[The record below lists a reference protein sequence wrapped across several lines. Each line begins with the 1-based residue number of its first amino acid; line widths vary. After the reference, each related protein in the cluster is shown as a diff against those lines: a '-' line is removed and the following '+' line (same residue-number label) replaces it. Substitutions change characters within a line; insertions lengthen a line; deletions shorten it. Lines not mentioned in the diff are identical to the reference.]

1 MGPGVV
7 PASLADVDT
16 CCIKTRGLR
25 VVLRSHL
32 AHVAASDHRTPVAG
46 KACAAQVDLQSVA
59 KDQLNLYQKPLSLP
73 HPSHASELASD
84 DSDGEQILLELF
96 TPSSLLSRDLGA
108 RTVLDDQSLKAFC
121 ASQKLSGEDCV
132 IRVCSCLNYCDLSP
146 GNLASILYIM
156 TDMDL
161 TALIKPKVMTSFLDK
176 HHYLSDCPGGAVPR
190 RSSSPSRWPKQIRAP
205 TPDRIMA
212 VEYSEHKDSKAD
224 QLVLF
229 PAYKACVPKRARST
243 IPDGRRLAQGNA
255 QVLQTLLVMY
265 RCSSRVLAEP
275 EENFVTRVER
285 LLDNELTPG
294 RQQQQLSAKN
304 QATGSTMLAE
314 SMIFKD
320 ARTGSMRSRSKGHI
334 QEREQRQI
342 DEDSDH
348 EDMDVLSNAG
358 ARPGNWSSEI
368 SRTSSGDSGERRNGD
383 EPQRDFMEFDNNFKH
398 KIPITQSDFSLLLE
412 KEAQNMQGW
421 DMCVDRKEIKVAKTL
436 QSDGGGC
443 IFLRAWSS
451 LPDVELPV
459 VFHMFYKCE
468 KRMEWDRAFFEMKVL
483 DQIEGSDILYSVLRV
498 PACTPRDYIQSR
510 RWSRTKHAQQ
520 DGTILISLRS
530 AIHPDMPEKSG
541 YIRAES
547 FTSGY
552 VMRRYDD
559 GKEKGTKVFL
569 MTMTDVKGIIPKW
582 MINFVAPR
590 KPGEW
595 VDCLKRACLD
605 YQNANPDYPELEK
618 DLEPFKHNHP
628 FDYEDTTMETSPGA
642 DLAIRNQSP
651 TWAMAEEE
659 AAEVPPEPEEELEA
673 RAAIF
678 EELFKDHPALEV
690 KQKSMAERKEK
701 EAPPPREEGEDAP
714 EVVEVPEPNIAL
726 AYSELSFSVMDR
738 FVNLVKEM
746 HLMHWAY
753 SEKCGPLF
761 PNRGVFLDLGSGAG
775 KNCLAAALLH
785 PFQKIIGVETL
796 QSLNDVEAAVQ
807 AKFAEVELPEGMTKP
822 ELSFVKGDFVAE
834 FDSVLEAI
842 VPEVT
847 FAVVVA
853 TTFGDPEMQAVA
865 KLAQKM
871 PEGACLMTVTQKLED
886 SLVVDVNRE
895 PRKRRALATRKALA
909 QRGVEPKGIEIELEA
924 AENDPNG
931 WRLKHSDSLE
941 LEWGTTSCYLYKKY
955 TYPFCDVGDIC
966 MATPLPEIEDCL
978 HCSNSSLLSLVQFVA
993 VKYMDDLAEKEVE
1006 VSKVS
1011 PFCEDGLLARDGL
1024 FLVLS
1029 SIARTPRKVEAEK
1042 AKAAQ
1047 TDDLAAQALAT
1058 VRQEVETFAA
1068 DGKLPYK
1075 LEEDSP
1081 TLSLLSHLMSA
1092 YGLPEDEKVNA
1103 FAGERWIAACE
1114 ELDPDA
1120 TGGIAEDQ
1128 LVPVWQKVKAGFV
1141 SMANSRSF
1149 AVDLCEITLMLL
1161 A

>member
-1 MGPGVV
+1 MSTPRAPGEGVG
-7 PASLADVDT
+7 ASGGKSEMQCLSSNF
-16 CCIKTRGLR
+16 KFQW
-25 VVLRSHL
+25 
-32 AHVAASDHRTPVAG
+32 AASD
-46 KACAAQVDLQSVA
+46 
-59 KDQLNLYQKPLSLP
+59 
-73 HPSHASELASD
+73 AS
-84 DSDGEQILLELF
+84 
-96 TPSSLLSRDLGA
+96 
-108 RTVLDDQSLKAFC
+108 
-121 ASQKLSGEDCV
+121 SG
-132 IRVCSCLNYCDLSP
+132 
-146 GNLASILYIM
+146 
-156 TDMDL
+156 
-161 TALIKPKVMTSFLDK
+161 
-176 HHYLSDCPGGAVPR
+176 
-190 RSSSPSRWPKQIRAP
+190 
-205 TPDRIMA
+205 
-212 VEYSEHKDSKAD
+212 
-224 QLVLF
+224 
-229 PAYKACVPKRARST
+229 
-243 IPDGRRLAQGNA
+243 
-255 QVLQTLLVMY
+255 QVLQTLCVMY

-275 EENFVTRVER
+275 EENFVHRVER
-285 LLDNELTPG
+285 LLDNELV
-294 RQQQQLSAKN
+294 RFVISQQQQLSAKN
-304 QATGSTMLAE
+304 QATGSMMLAE

-320 ARTGSMRSRSKGHI
+320 ARTGNIRSRSKGHI
-334 QEREQRQI
+334 QEREQREI

-368 SRTSSGDSGERRNGD
+368 SRTSSGDSAERRNGD
-383 EPQRDFMEFDNNFKH
+383 EPQRVLKAPFFRSWEDFMEFDNNFKH

-459 VFHMFYKCE
+459 VFHMFYQCE
-468 KRMEWDRAFFEMKVL
+468 KRMEWDRAFFDMKVL

-498 PACTPRDYIQSR
+498 PACTPRDYVQYR
-510 RWSRTKHAQQ
+510 RVKVLE
-520 DGTILISLRS
+520 DGSILISLRS
-530 AIHPDMPEKSG
+530 AIHPDMPEKNG

-595 VDCLKRACLD
+595 IDSLKRACLD
-605 YQNANPDYPELEK
+605 YQNANPDYPKLEK

-628 FDYEDTTMETSPGA
+628 FDYEDMTLDTSLAG
-642 DLAIRNQSP
+642 DLATRKQSP
-651 TWAMAEEE
+651 SAGAGDFADDPVIAFKRTLCPSPRHKAVQKAMAEEE
-659 AAEVPPEPEEELEA
+659 AAEVPPEPVPPLTEAFLQCFKAKASDSAEEELEA

-738 FVNLVKEM
+738 FVNLVK
-746 HLMHWAY
+746 
-753 SEKCGPLF
+753 EKCGPLF

-842 VPEVT
+842 APEVT

-886 SLVVDVNRE
+886 ALVVDVNRE

-909 QRGVEPKGIEIELEA
+909 QRGTEPKGIEIELEA

-966 MATPLPEIEDCL
+966 MATPLPEIED
-978 HCSNSSLLSLVQFVA
+978 QTVA
-993 VKYMDDLAEKEVE
+993 PAYFLGPAKVRYMDDLAEKEVE

-1011 PFCEDGLLARDGL
+1011 PFCEESRKKAVKL
-1024 FLVLS
+1024 FLQ
-1029 SIARTPRKVEAEK
+1029 KVEAAK

-1075 LEEDSP
+1075 LEEESP
-1081 TLSLLSHLMSA
+1081 TLALLSHLTSA

-1120 TGGIAEDQ
+1120 TGAIAEDQ
-1128 LVPVWQKVKAGFV
+1128 LVPVWQKDHKASTALMPLLEV
-1141 SMANSRSF
+1141 PVRASSE
-1149 AVDLCEITLMLL
+1149 VTDLVTLGSSALALQRDGTLLIHDLSGSYAETFRLQLPADHGARWLGLCPAGGREMLL
-1161 A
+1161 VGSVHHGKELAVWRMSLPLWM

>member
-1 MGPGVV
+1 MAFVW
-7 PASLADVDT
+7 
-16 CCIKTRGLR
+16 K
-25 VVLRSHL
+25 
-32 AHVAASDHRTPVAG
+32 
-46 KACAAQVDLQSVA
+46 
-59 KDQLNLYQKPLSLP
+59 
-73 HPSHASELASD
+73 ELAPD
-84 DSDGEQILLELF
+84 
-96 TPSSLLSRDLGA
+96 
-108 RTVLDDQSLKAFC
+108 
-121 ASQKLSGEDCV
+121 
-132 IRVCSCLNYCDLSP
+132 
-146 GNLASILYIM
+146 
-156 TDMDL
+156 
-161 TALIKPKVMTSFLDK
+161 TS
-176 HHYLSDCPGGAVPR
+176 
-190 RSSSPSRWPKQIRAP
+190 
-205 TPDRIMA
+205 
-212 VEYSEHKDSKAD
+212 
-224 QLVLF
+224 
-229 PAYKACVPKRARST
+229 
-243 IPDGRRLAQGNA
+243 
-255 QVLQTLLVMY
+255 
-265 RCSSRVLAEP
+265 
-275 EENFVTRVER
+275 
-285 LLDNELTPG
+285 

-304 QATGSTMLAE
+304 QATGNIVLAE

-320 ARTGSMRSRSKGHI
+320 ARTGSIRSRSKGNI

-383 EPQRDFMEFDNNFKH
+383 EPQRVLKAPFFRSWEDFMEFDNNFKH

-498 PACTPRDYIQSR
+498 PACTPRDYVQYR
-510 RWSRTKHAQQ
+510 RVKVLE

-530 AIHPDMPEKSG
+530 AIHPDMPEKNG

-605 YQNANPDYPELEK
+605 YQNANPDYPTLEK

-628 FDYEDTTMETSPGA
+628 FDYEDTTLETSPA
-642 DLAIRNQSP
+642 PDLATRKQSP
-651 TWAMAEEE
+651 VGLARFREQGSGDGSPWHVLQGIVTVIFLGATYAQCAPSVHCVCPDILQFLVSFICPLSGREEAMAEEE
-659 AAEVPPEPEEELEA
+659 AAEVPPEPVPPLTEEELEA

-738 FVNLVKEM
+738 FVNLVK
-746 HLMHWAY
+746 
-753 SEKCGPLF
+753 EKCGPLF

-886 SLVVDVNRE
+886 SLVVDVG
-895 PRKRRALATRKALA
+895 ALLRWSSRNLQKD
-909 QRGVEPKGIEIELEA
+909 RGP
-924 AENDPNG
+924 
-931 WRLKHSDSLE
+931 
-941 LEWGTTSCYLYKKY
+941 TSHR
-955 TYPFCDVGDIC
+955 I
-966 MATPLPEIEDCL
+966 
-978 HCSNSSLLSLVQFVA
+978 VQV
-993 VKYMDDLAEKEVE
+993 
-1006 VSKVS
+1006 
-1011 PFCEDGLLARDGL
+1011 
-1024 FLVLS
+1024 
-1029 SIARTPRKVEAEK
+1029 
-1042 AKAAQ
+1042 
-1047 TDDLAAQALAT
+1047 
-1058 VRQEVETFAA
+1058 
-1068 DGKLPYK
+1068 
-1075 LEEDSP
+1075 
-1081 TLSLLSHLMSA
+1081 
-1092 YGLPEDEKVNA
+1092 
-1103 FAGERWIAACE
+1103 
-1114 ELDPDA
+1114 
-1120 TGGIAEDQ
+1120 
-1128 LVPVWQKVKAGFV
+1128 
-1141 SMANSRSF
+1141 
-1149 AVDLCEITLMLL
+1149 
-1161 A
+1161 